1 MQLLPPE
8 SPTMRVARVLAR
20 ATVAPLDLAMK
31 DACPYVFN
39 SVKHSWA
46 VRVEIF
52 EHVVV
57 VTHARTE
64 CSAPGHDAM
73 FVFSWAASLV
83 LQRGP
88 DGDNVGEL
96 FLELTQV
103 EAEEP
108 RVAERVQDLFRR
120 A

>member
-1 MQLLPPE
+1 
-8 SPTMRVARVLAR
+8 MRVARVLAR

-31 DACPYVFN
+31 DACPFVFN

-52 EHVVV
+52 QHEVV

-64 CSAPGHDAM
+64 CSAPGHDEV

-83 LQRGP
+83 LKRGP
-88 DGDNVGEL
+88 GGDNVGEL

-108 RVAERVQDLFRR
+108 KVAERVQDLFRR